1 MYSEDNANRV
11 AGNNSC
17 KKAEE
22 WVVAAETVVAA
33 DKNEGWGS
41 QPWVELLA
49 AVGQPVV
56 AGACGN
62 DCE

>member
-1 MYSEDNANRV
+1 VYSEDNVNRV

-17 KKAEE
+17 NEAEV
-22 WVVAAETVVAA
+22 WLVAAETVVAA

-41 QPWVELLA
+41 QPLVELLA

>member
-11 AGNNSC
+11 AGNNLC
-17 KKAEE
+17 KKAEV
-22 WVVAAETVVAA
+22 WVVAAEIVVAA

-41 QPWVELLA
+41 QPWVELWA